1 MTFLHRCLSIIN
13 PIKSESRSAESWRG
27 LINRI
32 RVLMLVAY
40 DRTLLRFEE
49 IIRENRE
56 KRNNPSWNYCQY
68 FQLQE
73 ELAFVLEMLGLHD
86 EALVQYDELDA
97 LFTQYV
103 LNYNISGKK

>member
-1 MTFLHRCLSIIN
+1 
-13 PIKSESRSAESWRG
+13 
-27 LINRI
+27 
-32 RVLMLVAY
+32 MLVAY

-56 KRNNPSWNYCQY
+56 KRNNPSWNCCQY

-103 LNYNISGKK
+103 LNYNISGKEREFKSVQNS